1 MTLFD
6 VNVNV
11 HLFTA
16 VFTPY
21 LKRKGTNMFVALS
34 RPNLSSV
41 FKDSCGY
48 VTRTGA
54 GDVAQLVERRT
65 GTPLTQVRFIGA
77 ARDFSFSQ
85 LPVQTLSVYSRVRS
99 HALSVSSVR
108 TLKIL

>member
-65 GTPLTQVRFIGA
+65 GTPLTQVRFPGA
-77 ARDFSFSQ
+77 AKELFF
-85 LPVQTLSVYSRVRS
+85 LPQSPLSVQTLLRRPYTPVCNRM
-99 HALSVSSVR
+99 H
-108 TLKIL
+108 